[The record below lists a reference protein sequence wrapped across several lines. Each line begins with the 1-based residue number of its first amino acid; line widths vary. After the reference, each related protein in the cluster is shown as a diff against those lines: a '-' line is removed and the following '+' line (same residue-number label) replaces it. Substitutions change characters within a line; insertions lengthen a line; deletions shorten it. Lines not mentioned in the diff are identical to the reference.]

1 MQRLR
6 SLSVYL
12 LLVCCILY
20 ISPRIAFATSPT
32 TVVFLS
38 GLCNNSQTC
47 NAQQIAANSIQPKL
61 APGTTLLAPDA
72 KDGYAPGH
80 FGNEGAAN
88 SFAQRLNG
96 QNLVFIAYSAGD
108 WGLAQIIN
116 HMSDE
121 QLKQIKSVILL
132 ERGNPNIS
140 SGPIAR
146 LQRVNP
152 SVQVYS
158 MGTAQFGGNHS
169 SLPGSAGLA
178 DTVSQL
184 ATAAA
189 NNAPS
194 TLPANFA
201 STPLSSAVQSA
212 LNSNQTSSGPSGSSY
227 QPSAPSG
234 QQYAYSSAPAT
245 QSSYP
250 SSYNSLLYPASTQS
264 TQTGQSGSVVST
276 SLNTGYTQS
285 SLSSLYTSQ
294 VPTSISDTGS
304 QLPGNPGYPD
314 NNGSTSTT
322 ATSSRIHDNNAPQTF
337 PPNTPEPP
345 PYPSTTTAPSAW
357 DPLSIEDTILQILT
371 KVKDILESLQN
382 LVQ

>member
-1 MQRLR
+1 MRRLR

-12 LLVCCILY
+12 FLVCCILY
-20 ISPRIAFATSPT
+20 ISPRVAFATSPT

-88 SFAQRLNG
+88 TFAQKLNG

-146 LQRVNP
+146 LQKVNP
-152 SVQVYS
+152 NVKVYS

-201 STPLSSAVQSA
+201 STPLSSAVQTAMNSA
-212 LNSNQTSSGPSGSSY
+212 QSLPASQSY
-227 QPSAPSG
+227 APSG
-234 QQYAYSSAPAT
+234 QQYSYAAT
-245 QSSYP
+245 PVSQTSP
-250 SSYNSLLYPASTQS
+250 SSYGNSLLYPASYAPTS
-264 TQTGQSGSVVST
+264 QSGNTAYAPATSFNPST
-276 SLNTGYTQS
+276 
-285 SLSSLYTSQ
+285 LSDLYTSQ
-294 VPTSISDTGS
+294 QMPTSAPTNG
-304 QLPGNPGYPD
+304 PHPTAYPSRPPS
-314 NNGSTSTT
+314 NQNASST
-322 ATSSRIHDNNAPQTF
+322 ATSSRTQDTAPQTF
-337 PPNTPEPP
+337 PPNDQLPP
-345 PYPSTTTAPSAW
+345 ISNPSTTTPPTTTW
-357 DPLSIEDTILQILT
+357 GVSIEDTIVQILS
-371 KVKDILESLQN
+371 KIRGILQGLQD